1 MIALPRR
8 HVLSLAGAAALAPML
23 ARRAAAQAY
32 PARPVRVIVP
42 FSPGGVTD
50 VSARVI
56 TGKVGEQLG
65 RQFYV
70 ENIVG
75 GSGNVGMGQAARAAP
90 DGYTVLTAYS
100 SMVTN
105 PFLFPR
111 IPYHPVN
118 DFDPVSLAVTST
130 TVLAVTP
137 SLPVATVGE
146 LVALIRASPGKY
158 SYASAGTG
166 TTSHLAGEQFRLS
179 LNLDLV
185 HVPFGGGAPSMAAV
199 VAGHTAL
206 GFSSPTAAV
215 PLIRD
220 GKLRA
225 LAVSSRKRTA
235 ILPEVATITEAGLPA
250 IEGDSFVGF
259 VVPAGTPKD
268 IIAVLN
274 HEIVKSLLNSGN
286 AAAAGDARQRYRRQ
300 HARGIRRAHQGGAG
314 DLGAG
319 HQGRAYQCGVMAIW
333 ICAIYAHGRRFGLQS
348 RCPDG
353 VESRFW
359 F

>member
-1 MIALPRR
+1 MLEIEIWDKVAKTANIRKPDDALAQKRRTTVIALPRR

-274 HEIVKSLLNSGN
+274 HEIVKSLSTPEMRQQQATLGN
-286 AAAAGDARQRYRRQ
+286 DIAGSTPEEFGERIKVELATWERVIRAAHINAG
-300 HARGIRRAHQGGAG
+300 
-314 DLGAG
+314 
-319 HQGRAYQCGVMAIW
+319 
-333 ICAIYAHGRRFGLQS
+333 
-348 RCPDG
+348 
-353 VESRFW
+353 
-359 F
+359 

>member
-1 MIALPRR
+1 MWR
-8 HVLSLAGAAALAPML
+8 HG
-23 ARRAAAQAY
+23 
-32 PARPVRVIVP
+32 
-42 FSPGGVTD
+42 
-50 VSARVI
+50 VI
-56 TGKVGEQLG
+56 TAKVGEQLG
-65 RQFYV
+65 RQFYI

-105 PFLFPR
+105 PWVSPASPITR
-111 IPYHPVN
+111 WN

-137 SLPVATVGE
+137 SLPGATVGE
-146 LVALIRASPGKY
+146 LVALIRSSPGKS

-235 ILPEVATITEAGLPA
+235 ILPEVATITEADFPA
-250 IEGDSFVGF
+250 IEGDGCGGS

-268 IIAVLN
+268 VIAVLDR
-274 HEIVKSLLNSGN
+274 EIVESLATPEMREERATLGNDIAGSAPEESASASRWSWRPGSGSSGPRISMRGDRDLDLRDLRAR
-286 AAAAGDARQRYRRQ
+286 AALWPPEPLPRWSQIAVLILIG
-300 HARGIRRAHQGGAG
+300 
-314 DLGAG
+314 
-319 HQGRAYQCGVMAIW
+319 
-333 ICAIYAHGRRFGLQS
+333 S
-348 RCPDG
+348 
-353 VESRFW
+353 
-359 F
+359 